1 MFYVWIWRLVK
12 IYNIIYMLRIFITLK
27 FCHHILLTS
36 VLLACLKVTALEDNC
51 SVLSTNKSNRSP
63 LSRRASMFVTM
74 ISLTLATSSL
84 TLSTLSGSPGRPFF
98 FWLRLFWI
106 VLAWLDEP
114 KINHI
119 LKCRKNL
126 HVLSTKLL
134 LHSIYKLRV
143 LVTFTWSW
151 ID

>member
-1 MFYVWIWRLVK
+1 MFYVWILVK

-27 FCHHILLTS
+27 FCHHILLAS

-51 SVLSTNKSNRSP
+51 SVLSTNKSNLSP

-114 KINHI
+114 KRNHI
-119 LKCRKNL
+119 LKCRKNF
-126 HVLSTKLL
+126 HVLGKIVVIFNLQTK
-134 LHSIYKLRV
+134 SIGDFYLKL
-143 LVTFTWSW
+143 
-151 ID
+151 D